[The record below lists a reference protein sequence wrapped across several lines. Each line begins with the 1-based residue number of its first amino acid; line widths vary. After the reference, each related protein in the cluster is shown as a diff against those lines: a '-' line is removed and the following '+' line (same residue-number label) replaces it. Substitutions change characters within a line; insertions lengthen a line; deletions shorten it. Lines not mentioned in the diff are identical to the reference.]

1 MYIGVVLLA
10 LMWVAI
16 RKIYRVPEPPA
27 RRSSAGPAATAIA
40 AVAAI
45 PLLFAIQL
53 WTVAFMAQHQITF
66 CVQHIP
72 FQVVA
77 DFNETSG
84 GEAQLWPSLALLAIA
99 AMQTGLLF
107 LIDRDW
113 DRAPQSLLAIAV
125 PFACAI
131 LLIEGLLAP
140 AMTSSDSYSYIAY
153 ARLGIAA
160 SYVPHFQPLS
170 AGQHFF
176 TWCLKGYFPAAY
188 GPGFVAY
195 VGAILA
201 NTHSTQS
208 SILILRAT
216 NAAWLIA
223 LIALVR
229 LSGAPRKTVALLAL
243 NSAFFFQY
251 VTNAHN
257 DILPVVLVVAGILL
271 ARRSVVAGALLV
283 IAASLFKIPFAAI
296 GSLAFVR
303 LAPSLRRLAIAAL
316 TVVASFGLSYA
327 IGGQKYFA
335 TLAFHSRIMAS
346 GADRLEIV
354 LTIVA
359 LLAIAYALVCQR
371 FHWALSFTM
380 PALAVEILQ
389 PWYVAW
395 SLPYALVESEHLS
408 TFLILAPFATL
419 LMEDGIS
426 RAALLSGYAL
436 TCAIIAVGI
445 FRDVRFARSRREA
458 GETQ

>member
-1 MYIGVVLLA
+1 
-10 LMWVAI
+10 
-16 RKIYRVPEPPA
+16 VPEPPA

-53 WTVAFMAQHQITF
+53 WTVAFMAQHQITS

-72 FQVVA
+72 FQVVSDA
-77 DFNETSG
+77 DETSG
-84 GEAQLWPSLALLAIA
+84 GEAQLWPSFALLAIA
-99 AMQTGLLF
+99 AMQTGLLL
-107 LIDRDW
+107 LIDRNW
-113 DRAPQSLLAIAV
+113 GRTPQPLLTIAV
-125 PFACAI
+125 PVACAV
-131 LLIEGLLAP
+131 LLVEALLAP
-140 AMTSSDSYSYIAY
+140 AMTSPDAYSYVAY
-153 ARLGIAA
+153 AKLGMAS

-170 AGQHFF
+170 PRQDFF
-176 TWCLKGYFPAAY
+176 TWCLKVYFPAAY

-201 NTHSTQS
+201 QSTSLES

-223 LIALVR
+223 LVALVR
-229 LSGAPRKTVALLAL
+229 LSGAPPRTVALLAL
-243 NSAFFFQY
+243 NSAFLFQY

-257 DILPVVLVVAGILL
+257 DILPVVLVVAAILA
-271 ARRSVVAGALLV
+271 ARRSVLSGALLV
-283 IAASLFKIPFAAI
+283 IAAALFKIPFAAI

-303 LAPSLRRLAIAAL
+303 LTPPFRRFGIAAL
-316 TVVASFGLSYA
+316 TVVVSFGLSYA
-327 IGGQKYFA
+327 IGGPNYFA
-335 TLAFHSRIMAS
+335 TLAFHSRIMAA
-346 GADRLEIV
+346 GADRLEFV
-354 LTIVA
+354 LAIAA
-359 LLAIAYALVCQR
+359 LLAIAFALVRQR

-408 TFLILAPFATL
+408 TFLVLAPFATL

-426 RAALLSGYAL
+426 RASLLSGYAIS
-436 TCAIIAVGI
+436 CAIIAGGI
-445 FRDVRFARSRREA
+445 FRDVRFARSRPGARS
-458 GETQ
+458 TK